1 MSDETKQQHLDF
13 MEAQRIALIMNAALP
28 PGVKIDVACMAY
40 ALSMGS
46 FAALVPGIAPVH
58 IINNIAQR
66 AMSHA
71 YSFSDEPPV
80 KQ

>member
-13 MEAQRIALIMNAALP
+13 MEAQRIALEFNATIA
-28 PGVKIDVACMAY
+28 GGHNVDVICMAF
-40 ALSMGS
+40 ALSMGT
-46 FAALVPGIAPVH
+46 FAALVEGVQPVH

-66 AMSHA
+66 AMTHV
-71 YSFSDEPPV
+71 YGMSDEPPV